1 MRLFDSIPSR
11 IVLFT
16 GMMLQCCA
24 LGMFTLSTQYN
35 WQAFAR
41 FLSGFSQVILSIYL
55 PVWVDAFAPKDR
67 KTKWM
72 TYIITAAP
80 AGLFTGYSMS
90 ALIVSFDISWQ
101 WAFYIHIILLL
112 PISQVFFV
120 IKPHYLDVAKR
131 NSQQAVQ
138 TGIERDRREI
148 LIVDPDAPMPL
159 PEKKQ
164 TKELS
169 EYERWNKE
177 MMEIE
182 EQKTM
187 NYTFNEKFK
196 YVLTQPNYVLQLF
209 AITCLFV
216 TVTGI

>member
-1 MRLFDSIPSR
+1 M
-11 IVLFT
+11 
-16 GMMLQCCA
+16 
-24 LGMFTLSTQYN
+24 
-35 WQAFAR
+35 
-41 FLSGFSQVILSIYL
+41 
-55 PVWVDAFAPKDR
+55 
-67 KTKWM
+67 
-72 TYIITAAP
+72 
-80 AGLFTGYSMS
+80 
-90 ALIVSFDISWQ
+90 
-101 WAFYIHIILLL
+101 
-112 PISQVFFV
+112 
-120 IKPHYLDVAKR
+120 
-131 NSQQAVQ
+131 Q

-196 YVLTQPNYVLQLF
+196 YVLTQPNYVLQLL